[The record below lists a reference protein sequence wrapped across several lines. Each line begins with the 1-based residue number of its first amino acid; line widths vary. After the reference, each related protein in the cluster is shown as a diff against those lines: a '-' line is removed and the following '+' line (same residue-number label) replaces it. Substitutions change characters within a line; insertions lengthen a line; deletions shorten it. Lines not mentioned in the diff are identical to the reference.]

1 MAVPDTN
8 APDKN
13 LSDNGASDKGVSG
26 DDLSVKQTD
35 VTEGEAAQKR
45 TDPQLLSLLVC
56 PQTRTALIWDASASE
71 LISLQARL
79 AYPVQDGVPRL
90 LVEIARPLTDEDMR
104 KWRKT

>member
-8 APDKN
+8 APDKT
-13 LSDNGASDKGVSG
+13 LSDNGASE
-26 DDLSVKQTD
+26 DDLSVKKTD
-35 VTEGEAAQKR
+35 VTADQAAQKR

-56 PQTRTALIWDASASE
+56 PQTRTALLWDASASE

>member
-1 MAVPDTN
+1 MPDTN
-8 APDKN
+8 APDKT
-13 LSDNGASDKGVSG
+13 LSDNGASG
-26 DDLSVKQTD
+26 DDLSVKKTG
-35 VTEGEAAQKR
+35 VTEGEAAQRR

-56 PQTRTALIWDASASE
+56 PQTRTALLWDASASE

>member
-1 MAVPDTN
+1 MPDTN
-8 APDKN
+8 APDKT
-13 LSDNGASDKGVSG
+13 LSDKGLSG

>member
-1 MAVPDTN
+1 MPDTN
-8 APDKN
+8 APDKT
-13 LSDNGASDKGVSG
+13 LSDKGVSG

-35 VTEGEAAQKR
+35 VTEGEAAQRR

>member
-1 MAVPDTN
+1 MPDTN

-13 LSDNGASDKGVSG
+13 LSDNGVSG

>member
-1 MAVPDTN
+1 MPDTN
-8 APDKN
+8 APDKS
-13 LSDNGASDKGVSG
+13 LSDNGPSEAGASDN
-26 DDLSVKQTD
+26 DLSVKQTD
-35 VTEGEAAQKR
+35 VTADEAAQQR
-45 TDPQLLSLLVC
+45 TAPQLLSLLVC
-56 PQTRTALIWDASASE
+56 PQTRTGLIWDASASE

>member
-1 MAVPDTN
+1 MPDTN

-13 LSDNGASDKGVSG
+13 LSDNGVSG

-90 LVEIARPLTDEDMR
+90 LVEIARPLTDEDVR

>member
-1 MAVPDTN
+1 MPDTN
-8 APDKN
+8 APDKT
-13 LSDNGASDKGVSG
+13 LSDNGVSD
-26 DDLSVKQTD
+26 DDLSVKKTD
-35 VTEGEAAQKR
+35 VTEGEAALKR

-56 PQTRTALIWDASASE
+56 PQTRTALLWDAAASE

-104 KWRKT
+104 

>member
-1 MAVPDTN
+1 MPDTN
-8 APDKN
+8 APDKT
-13 LSDNGASDKGVSG
+13 LSDNGASE
-26 DDLSVKQTD
+26 DDLSVKKTD
-35 VTEGEAAQKR
+35 VTAGEAAQKR

-56 PQTRTALIWDASASE
+56 PQTRTALLWDASASE

>member
-1 MAVPDTN
+1 MPDTN
-8 APDKN
+8 APDKT
-13 LSDNGASDKGVSG
+13 LSDNGASE
-26 DDLSVKQTD
+26 DDLSVKKTD
-35 VTEGEAAQKR
+35 VTADQAAQKR

-56 PQTRTALIWDASASE
+56 PQTRTALLWDASASE

>member
-8 APDKN
+8 APDKT
-13 LSDNGASDKGVSG
+13 LSDNGASE
-26 DDLSVKQTD
+26 DDLSVKKTD
-35 VTEGEAAQKR
+35 VTADQAAQKR

-56 PQTRTALIWDASASE
+56 PQTRTALLWDASASE

-90 LVEIARPLTDEDMR
+90 LVEIARPLTDEDMK

>member
-13 LSDNGASDKGVSG
+13 LSDNGVSG

>member
-1 MAVPDTN
+1 MPDTN
-8 APDKN
+8 APDKT
-13 LSDNGASDKGVSG
+13 LSDNGPSETGASEN
-26 DDLSVKQTD
+26 DLSVKKTD
-35 VTEGEAAQKR
+35 VTADEAAQKR

-56 PQTRTALIWDASASE
+56 PQTRTALLWDVSASE

>member
-13 LSDNGASDKGVSG
+13 LSDNGVSG

-90 LVEIARPLTDEDMR
+90 LVEIARPLTDEDVR

>member
-1 MAVPDTN
+1 MPDTN
-8 APDKN
+8 APDKT
-13 LSDNGASDKGVSG
+13 LSDNGASD
-26 DDLSVKQTD
+26 DDLSVKKTD
-35 VTEGEAAQKR
+35 VTEGEAALKR

-56 PQTRTALIWDASASE
+56 PQTRTALLWDAAASE

>member
-1 MAVPDTN
+1 MPDTN
-8 APDKN
+8 APDKT
-13 LSDNGASDKGVSG
+13 LSDNGASK

-35 VTEGEAAQKR
+35 KTADKAAQKR

-90 LVEIARPLTDEDMR
+90 LIEIARPLTDEDMR